1 MLPLSVGF
9 PRMHKEPGEVR
20 DFLPGLIHRLAPL
33 AREIVLEEGCGADMN
48 VKPARYTEG
57 FNNVRF
63 ASNQACYEQDI
74 VIQVRS
80 PEDYEMPRIRPGAI
94 IFSMLH
100 YPTHPT
106 RVQLM
111 QELGLRPI
119 SMDSIVDDEGKR
131 LVENIRGTSWNA
143 IWAGFRALQKTL
155 PDFDTRTR
163 KVIEV
168 VVVGTGPVGRFA
180 AEAATKYGDVALH
193 RALLLRG
200 VPGVIVH
207 LIGRNITQD
216 RPKLIKLMSRA
227 DMFVDATFRSDPTNY
242 IFPNDLIGELPEH
255 AVVVD
260 VTADPYIT
268 DTDPIQVKA
277 IEGLPTGD
285 LDEYEFPP
293 DHPAFNALPDAV
305 NTKHQRTTV
314 SCYSWPGLNPK
325 ECMRRYGRQVGWML
339 DILLRKPYAELSVAS
354 TNYLERALYRGTL
367 HAYLERQEIEEEQ

>member
-1 MLPLSVGF
+1 
-9 PRMHKEPGEVR
+9 
-20 DFLPGLIHRLAPL
+20 
-33 AREIVLEEGCGADMN
+33 
-48 VKPARYTEG
+48 
-57 FNNVRF
+57 
-63 ASNQACYEQDI
+63 
-74 VIQVRS
+74 
-80 PEDYEMPRIRPGAI
+80 
-94 IFSMLH
+94 
-100 YPTHPT
+100 
-106 RVQLM
+106 
-111 QELGLRPI
+111 
-119 SMDSIVDDEGKR
+119 MDSIVDDEGER

-168 VVVGTGPVGRFA
+168 IVVGAGPVGRFA
-180 AEAATKYGDVALH
+180 AEAATKYGDEALH

-216 RPKLIKLMSRA
+216 RPVLLDLMSRA
-227 DMFVDATFRSDPTNY
+227 DMFVDATFRSDPTDY
-242 IFPNDLIGELPEH
+242 IFPNDLIGVLPEH

-268 DTDPIQVKA
+268 ETDPIQVKA
-277 IEGLPTGD
+277 IEGIPTGD

-293 DHPAFNALPDAV
+293 DHPAFDTLPDAV
-305 NTKHQRTTV
+305 NTEHRRTTV

-339 DILLRKPYAELSVAS
+339 DILLRKPYDELSVAS

-367 HAYLERQEIEEEQ
+367 HAYLERQEVQEEQ